1 MLCPCRLMTIS
12 KSRTAH
18 LRKREKTHSSTS
30 SVREGL
36 NIFLLLLFNWSVCRR
51 RELSITYHL
60 AQARHST
67 VSSSASILSDVHL
80 TPRQAWALADALPL
94 QKHVS
99 TSWYTQIMSDD
110 DLCFPLPD
118 GALEDGADRGNE
130 YYLKHIFE
138 INQKCWDHYGQKRA
152 VAGSKSTARTSRSI
166 LKETLVSHYQAAISL
181 SNVIISSIRFHIS
194 YHMSLV
200 LWLGWSMLLYSLS
213 TGYLAIVQWR

>member
-1 MLCPCRLMTIS
+1 
-12 KSRTAH
+12 
-18 LRKREKTHSSTS
+18 
-30 SVREGL
+30 
-36 NIFLLLLFNWSVCRR
+36 
-51 RELSITYHL
+51 
-60 AQARHST
+60 
-67 VSSSASILSDVHL
+67 
-80 TPRQAWALADALPL
+80 
-94 QKHVS
+94 
-99 TSWYTQIMSDD
+99 MSDD

-194 YHMSLV
+194 YHM
-200 LWLGWSMLLYSLS
+200 
-213 TGYLAIVQWR
+213 